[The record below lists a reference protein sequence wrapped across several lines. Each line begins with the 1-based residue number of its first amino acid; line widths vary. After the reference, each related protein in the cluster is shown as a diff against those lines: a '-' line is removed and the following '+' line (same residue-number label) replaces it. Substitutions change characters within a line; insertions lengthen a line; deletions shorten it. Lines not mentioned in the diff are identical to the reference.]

1 MNMKGAFAVD
11 PIKYFEIYP
20 TKNSN
25 SAVFL
30 LDDLVTTG
38 ATVQAAN
45 SALFA
50 LGGRVDGV
58 LASCATEGF
67 TH

>member
-1 MNMKGAFAVD
+1 MKGAFLVD
-11 PIKYFEIYP
+11 QIKYLEIYP

-25 SAVFL
+25 SVVFL
-30 LDDLVTTG
+30 VDDLVTTG

-45 SALFA
+45 LALLT

-58 LASCATEGF
+58 LASCATPGF

>member
-1 MNMKGAFAVD
+1 MKGAFVVD
-11 PIKYFEIYP
+11 RIKYLEIYP

-25 SAVFL
+25 SVVFL
-30 LDDLVTTG
+30 IDDLVTTG

-45 SALFA
+45 SALLT
-50 LGGRVDGV
+50 LGGSVDGV